1 MGLQAGFSLKD
12 IDFLDVF
19 YLLDLLVEKANIS
32 NRAEKVMKEPKVR
45 KATQADFDAM

>member
-32 NRAEKVMKEPKVR
+32 TRSERERNQPKIR

>member
-19 YLLDLLVEKANIS
+19 YLFDLLVEKTNMSVRREANQ
-32 NRAEKVMKEPKVR
+32 NKPQTRW
-45 KATQADFDAM
+45 ATQADFDAM